1 MVLVLLLKTRD
12 APGKERSMR
21 KLSSVK
27 KTCTPSAFDS
37 RAGPAAILHSESITK
52 KGEGTLKLYEVN
64 QQLEELLIQLEPDP
78 ETGEVPANEEEILEK
93 INTLA
98 LKREDILQYLA
109 KLSLNTKAA
118 VQSMKAEEKRLHD
131 RRVRMEQRQ
140 EHLIAI
146 LDRECG
152 GQKTDLGIATLCY
165 RRSSRVELTDEEAA
179 FAWLQKN
186 GHEECY
192 RIPKPEISKLYVGK
206 LLDAGD
212 KVPGAERVTST
223 SCYLR

>member
-1 MVLVLLLKTRD
+1 MVLFLFLNTRD

-37 RAGPAAILHSESITK
+37 RAGPAASIHSESITR

-109 KLSLNTKAA
+109 KLSLTP
-118 VQSMKAEEKRLHD
+118 V
-131 RRVRMEQRQ
+131 
-140 EHLIAI
+140 
-146 LDRECG
+146 
-152 GQKTDLGIATLCY
+152 TDLGIATLCY

-179 FAWLQKN
+179 FAWLQEN

>member
-1 MVLVLLLKTRD
+1 MVLFLLLKTRD

-21 KLSSVK
+21 KLSTVK

-78 ETGEVPANEEEILEK
+78 ETGEIPANEEEILEK

-152 GQKTDLGIATLCY
+152 GQKTDLGIALKHILVLF
-165 RRSSRVELTDEEAA
+165 RQR
-179 FAWLQKN
+179 
-186 GHEECY
+186 
-192 RIPKPEISKLYVGK
+192 
-206 LLDAGD
+206 
-212 KVPGAERVTST
+212 
-223 SCYLR
+223 